1 MVRCQCV
8 VERWRAIKG
17 EIGDLIIVGR
27 ILTRNGAGF
36 LSHSLFIRLIS
47 VDRSLDPRRDSQRLV
62 RFLSRSLFIR
72 LIAVR
77 TLQEAVQDFN
87 RSHYPFP

>member
-1 MVRCQCV
+1 MVRRQCV
-8 VERWRAIKG
+8 VERWWAIKG

-47 VDRSLDPRRDSQRLV
+47 AGTLKGWC
-62 RFLSRSLFIR
+62 
-72 LIAVR
+72 AVR
-77 TLQEAVQDFN
+77 TLQEAVQDFH
-87 RSHYPFP
+87 RSRYSLP